1 MYVETEPELI
11 KLAKK
16 LKKESVYVDV
26 INFGQDEDNVE
37 RFSKFIETLNGKNTD
52 HTNAT
57 CNLINIPVGTNVND
71 SVRNSAICGVTQ
83 SQGENAGVSGGA
95 AGNNGMDWMDD
106 PNMDPDLALAIRVSL
121 EESRARQQQELTNS
135 SSVNV
140 PSAIEEGAEN
150 TQNINSDA
158 QNAENEENRREEIE
172 ITMQEDDEVLMQA
185 LQMSLANNE
194 NSAESEN
201 NEENSNLEVGN
212 ENENMVEAT
221 A

>member
-1 MYVETEPELI
+1 
-11 KLAKK
+11 
-16 LKKESVYVDV
+16 
-26 INFGQDEDNVE
+26 
-37 RFSKFIETLNGKNTD
+37 
-52 HTNAT
+52 
-57 CNLINIPVGTNVND
+57 VND

-221 A
+221 AVETDSIAESMTEEEQIELALRMSLAENEEKEEENNDDMKE